1 MGIPWSD
8 DEIRILREAYPHGG
22 VSGTVDEL
30 AIAGYK
36 RSQGSVSGASIRY
49 GVRVLPE
56 ARARHLMERPQRQRD
71 SASAVDLSPDRPLT
85 VDSVEIAHWFAERG
99 FPPHGIAEEINRPV
113 EAIRKALRMQPP
125 AIDTD
130 PYWPRRDDM
139 ILGRA
144 IA

>member
-1 MGIPWSD
+1 MNIWD
-8 DEIRILREAYPHGG
+8 DEEIRILREVYPY
-22 VSGTVDEL
+22 E
-30 AIAGYK
+30 
-36 RSQGSVSGASIRY
+36 
-49 GVRVLPE
+49 GVRGVISALQSAGFPVRTPRSIQCAARYYGIQVLPDMHG
-56 ARARHLMERPQRQRD
+56 AIRHSDRRRPAQPLDISPTRAITP
-71 SASAVDLSPDRPLT
+71 
-85 VDSVEIAHWFAERG
+85 DSVEIVHWFAERG

-113 EAIRKALRMQPP
+113 EAIRKALRMRPP